1 MKSICVFLGSSQ
13 GNGPEYLEA
22 TKALGRELARRGL
35 VTVYGGSATGLMQG
49 LADGVL
55 GAGGEIVGVTV
66 QLLKDKEA
74 FHRGLSRLHVVPT
87 MHERKNL
94 MIDLADAFIALPGGI
109 GTLDEL
115 FEVCTLGQLG
125 FHAKPCGLLDVNGFF
140 APLTRML
147 EKAEQEGFMKR
158 PYREFMAVSDD
169 PGKLLDMLA
178 FRGGRPMQKADS

>member
-1 MKSICVFLGSSQ
+1 MKSICIFLGSSP
-13 GNGPEYLEA
+13 GNDPKYLEA

-49 LADGVL
+49 LADSVL

-66 QLLKDKEA
+66 QLLRDKEA
-74 FHRGLSRLHVVPT
+74 FHKGLTRLHVVPT

-125 FHAKPCGLLDVNGFF
+125 FHAKPCGLLDVGGFF
-140 APLTRML
+140 GPLTRML
-147 EKAEQEGFMKR
+147 EKAGEEGFMKR
-158 PYREFMAVSDD
+158 PYREIMAVSDD

-178 FRGGRPMQKADS
+178 FRAGRPSKKADS